1 MRTIRQC
8 MNWFSG
14 GRQSKTADKLD
25 AIAWAAFFIWVGIA
39 LLFDVGY
46 GIGLLGVAVITLGA
60 QLARKRMGIETEGF
74 WIVVGLLFLIG
85 GIWEL
90 LQIEVS
96 LIPILLILVG
106 VLILVTRLWPHADAE
121 SRQGKIF

>member
-1 MRTIRQC
+1 

-25 AIAWAAFFIWVGIA
+25 AIAWASFFIWLGIA
-39 LLFDVGY
+39 LLFDFGY

-60 QLARKRMGIETEGF
+60 QLARKRLGIETEGF

-96 LIPILLILVG
+96 LIPILFILVG
-106 VLILVTRLWPHADAE
+106 VLILVTRLWPHADEE